1 MAMNREQR
9 RYLQKQGEVDAEGN
23 AIQQRREDRPVARD
37 ERVGPLQYASEV
49 RSEMRRV
56 TWPTRDEL
64 VKFTS
69 IVIVTVLIL
78 TGFVA
83 LLDYGFGEA
92 VLELLRQANS

>member
-23 AIQQRREDRPVARD
+23 PIQTRREDRPPARGQ
-37 ERVGPLQYASEV
+37 RVGPLQYIGEV
-49 RSEMRRV
+49 RSELRRV

-64 VKFTS
+64 VKFTA
-69 IVIVTVLIL
+69 IVMVTVLLL

-92 VLELLRQANS
+92 ILQLLRQANS